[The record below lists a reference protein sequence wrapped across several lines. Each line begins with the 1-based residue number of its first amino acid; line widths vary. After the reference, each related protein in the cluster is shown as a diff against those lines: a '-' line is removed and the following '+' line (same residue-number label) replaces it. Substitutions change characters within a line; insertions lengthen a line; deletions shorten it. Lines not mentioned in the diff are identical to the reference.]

1 MNNILILNMQA
12 TQVTSTVKNSNQTL
26 LFADICNSTQLY
38 ERLGDQ
44 KAKERVSECLRS
56 IETIAERCR
65 GIIVKTI
72 GDELMIRFAS
82 VEDAT
87 NAACQMQKETMRVEL
102 HKRLDIRVGLHSGP
116 TIMEN
121 GDVFGDSVNTAAR
134 IVSLSKPGQ
143 ILTSGETA
151 KQLPAKLFEN
161 CRHID
166 RTQMKGK
173 SEDIDL
179 YEIFDD
185 EEDLTQMTIGA
196 TRRNKIPT
204 TLLMQYKNQEYIFR
218 DKQSQFAVGRSM
230 YCDIVLDEELAS
242 RQHITLENRRGKL
255 FIIDLSTNG
264 TWVKNEK
271 GREIFLRR
279 DEMLMPPEGEISF
292 GKSFKENPD
301 HVIHFQITRE

>member
-1 MNNILILNMQA
+1 MLAM
-12 TQVTSTVKNSNQTL
+12 QVTSKVTTKVKNTNQTL

-44 KAKERVSECLRS
+44 KAKERVSECLQS
-56 IETIAERCR
+56 IETIAERSG

-72 GDELMIRFAS
+72 GDELMIRFES
-82 VEDAT
+82 VENAVK
-87 NAACQMQKETMRVEL
+87 AACQIQKESIQVEL

-121 GDVFGDSVNTAAR
+121 GDVFGDSVNIAAR
-134 IVSLSKPGQ
+134 LVSLSKPGQ
-143 ILTSGETA
+143 IITSGETA
-151 KQLPAKLFEN
+151 KQLPTGLFEN

-173 SEDIDL
+173 SEDIDI

-185 EEDLTQMTIGA
+185 EKDLTQMTIGA
-196 TRRNKIPT
+196 ARKNKIPT
-204 TLLMQYKNQEYIFR
+204 TLMMQYNKQGYVFR
-218 DKQSQFAVGRSM
+218 DKQNQFAVGRSM
-230 YCDIVLDEELAS
+230 HCDIALEEELAS
-242 RQHITLENRRGKL
+242 RQHLTIENRRGKL

-264 TWVKNEK
+264 TWIKNEK

-279 DEMLMPPEGEISF
+279 DEMLLPPEGEISF
-292 GKSFKENPD
+292 GKSFKEHPE
-301 HVIHFQITRE
+301 HVLHFQITRE